1 MTERKNSAQKEHV
14 IKEKREGRALAG
26 FFVFAIGG
34 LPVLFFTTLVA
45 LESFSEHAVGI
56 ICFYL
61 LGLALSVIGLYLL
74 LCIPVIVIDH
84 GKKQVITRKSCVLFN
99 LSKTYSFRTIREVGV
114 SEAYHAGSRG
124 TNAGTFYKVE
134 IRGPQQITVPLT
146 ETTDEHKVIAAAEN
160 LSEIL
165 GVKFNTDYRKIFTGS
180 YKLR

>member
-1 MTERKNSAQKEHV
+1 MTKRKNSTQKEHV

-26 FFVFAIGG
+26 FLVLAIGG
-34 LPVLFFTTLVA
+34 FPVLFFTTLVA
-45 LESFSEHAVGI
+45 LESFSEDAVGI
-56 ICFYL
+56 ICFYI
-61 LGLALSVIGLYLL
+61 LGSILSIVGAYLL
-74 LCIPVIVIDH
+74 LCTPVVIIDH
-84 GKKQVITRKSCVLFN
+84 GKKQVITRKSCFLFN

-146 ETTDEHKVIAAAEN
+146 ETTDEQKVIAAAEN